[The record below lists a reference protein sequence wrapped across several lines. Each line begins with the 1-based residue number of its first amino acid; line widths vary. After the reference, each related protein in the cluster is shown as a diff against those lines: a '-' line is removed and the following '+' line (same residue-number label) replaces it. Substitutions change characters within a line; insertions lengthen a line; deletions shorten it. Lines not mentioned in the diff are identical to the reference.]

1 MLPGILIEIIFLI
14 YYLCRPRI
22 PVRMNRTFLGI
33 LLMHTLTV
41 LFNYISTRA
50 DEQFAEHSIPLLY
63 ILNIA
68 FFVFYL
74 LRIYWFYL
82 FTTDVLL
89 LKDSRFRRIPA
100 AGAVCIISVL
110 ITLSSPL
117 THAVFSMDEAGY
129 HKGFMYNILY
139 ICFAFYLVLALWY
152 IFRYRSRLSVYELLS
167 LLGYHAVLLAG
178 NIARFMFPTVLIMNL
193 FCLMAIIVIYLSFE
207 NPDLY
212 LSMKGAAFNLDALIA
227 VLNEKS
233 HSVPCRILGFVIR
246 NYNDERVIYG
256 SSQID
261 RSITLINRYLSVKY
275 PDVLIFYLRNGTFG
289 ILGSETMDCA
299 AMCEEINER
308 FRHPWIADDT
318 ELYLSVAFVQSGS
331 NYMEHSTDR
340 IVSTLLAALDN
351 AGQSVVPAGDQPVA
365 EAIQSIDEQMDIKKA
380 LEKAL
385 EEYRVEVF
393 LQPLIDSKS
402 GKVIAAEALARI
414 RDENNNLIPPGLF
427 IPIAE
432 KNGHINDLGE
442 QVFIRVCRFIRDN
455 NLDAL
460 GLSWINVNLSP
471 IQCMSNGLAAN
482 FSRILKEYNIPAS
495 RIHLEITEQS
505 MVDYSLIKT
514 QIDGL
519 SSSGF
524 RLSLDDYGSGYFNL
538 TRVKR
543 YPFKNIKIDM
553 EIVWDYFNARDH
565 LLPTLIHAFKE
576 MNFTITAEGIENREM
591 ADEFRRIGCDYLQG
605 YYYSKPLPITD
616 FLRRYGGA

>member
-167 LLGYHAVLLAG
+167 LLGYHVVLLAG

-233 HSVPCRILGFVIR
+233 HSVPC
-246 NYNDERVIYG
+246 
-256 SSQID
+256 QA
-261 RSITLINRYLSVKY
+261 SVTA
-275 PDVLIFYLRNGTFG
+275 LRNAEERRQRIFLPFC
-289 ILGSETMDCA
+289 IETMDCA

-524 RLSLDDYGSGYFNL
+524 RLSLDDYGSGYSNL

-543 YPFKNIKIDM
+543 YPFENIKIDM

-616 FLRRYGGA
+616 FLRRYGGT